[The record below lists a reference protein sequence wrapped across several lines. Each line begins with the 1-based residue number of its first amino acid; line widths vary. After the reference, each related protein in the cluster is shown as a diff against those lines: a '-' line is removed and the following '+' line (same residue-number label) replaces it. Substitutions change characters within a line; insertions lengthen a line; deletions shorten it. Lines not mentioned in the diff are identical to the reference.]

1 MELSTFIN
9 TGIKAIQRGAV
20 DRKSPYR
27 LPVLSNTYE
36 NKVFQRIVVT
46 RAFDEKKMQLTIF
59 TDHASKKYKQL
70 QAHPECA
77 LLFWDAR
84 KKMQIQ
90 VNGKANFVDQ
100 IDSYWDKLSDKQK
113 REYSINPKSGTQIAS
128 AKGYDYDSKEARFAV
143 LIIQFLNLDILV
155 LDSEGHK
162 RAGCSLEKDRREEF
176 WMSP

>member
-1 MELSTFIN
+1 MELSAFIN

-27 LPVLSNTYE
+27 LPVLSNTYK
-36 NKVFQRIVVT
+36 NKVFQRIVVA

-59 TDHASKKYKQL
+59 TDHASKKYKQFH
-70 QAHPECA
+70 AHPECD
-77 LLFWDAR
+77 LLFWAAR
-84 KKMQIQ
+84 QKMQIQ
-90 VNGKANFVDQ
+90 VNGKVHFVSPT
-100 IDSYWDKLSDKQK
+100 DSYWHNLSDRPK
-113 REYSINPKSGTQIAS
+113 REYSINPISGTNIAS

-143 LIIQFLNLDILV
+143 LIIQLLNLDILV

-162 RAGCSLEKDRREEF
+162 RAGCLLEKDRREEF